1 MASVRYEIPRIRVPL
16 DHCNISLYTISTWK
30 SWIQKRMSQA
40 GQEGGSSPTLENMQ
54 YSSKRAASGRA
65 KSSKAIHFFSSSP
78 QLLSSR
84 TAYSWIHTKIDSRHR
99 STFEFQFWYPTRLDI
114 IKKPISTSTISIQKE
129 YKSFEH
135 NPRNPTTQAF
145 FDLPLPPAIPVYNWN
160 ADWASHN
167 GVSHDN
173 NNTL

>member
-1 MASVRYEIPRIRVPL
+1 
-16 DHCNISLYTISTWK
+16 
-30 SWIQKRMSQA
+30 MSQA

-114 IKKPISTSTISIQKE
+114 IKNPYLHLQFQFKRNTSRLNTTHEIQQHRRSSICPYPLLFLCTTEMQTEHPIMEYPMTITIHFSLRRPIVTH
-129 YKSFEH
+129 YC
-135 NPRNPTTQAF
+135 
-145 FDLPLPPAIPVYNWN
+145 LL
-160 ADWASHN
+160 
-167 GVSHDN
+167 
-173 NNTL
+173 L